1 MSNTRLLAVKALLDI
16 FGKGL
21 KPKNSIENNSQNL
34 EKRDRAFVM
43 EIVYGVLRF
52 RDTIDWILRHF
63 LKNPERLDDFIVN
76 NLRTA
81 VYQIYFMR
89 VPDWAVL
96 NESVELEKGNGKPAL
111 VNAVLRNVLRQKENI
126 TLPVKSGLYDA
137 DISLNTSHP
146 KWLIKRW
153 IKRFGEKE
161 TESIAEA
168 NNKIPPF
175 TIRVNTLKIT
185 KEKLISMLSERG
197 IMSEPTAFSF
207 DGIILKDI
215 SYDDISFAKGLFF
228 VQDEAS
234 QLISY
239 LLDPKPGEKILDAC
253 AAPGGKT
260 THIAQLMK
268 DNGEIL
274 AVEKDPERIPM
285 LKENIM
291 NLDIKSVR
299 IINSSLFELKD
310 NEEFDRILVDS
321 PCSATGVIRRNPD
334 IKYKHRAKDLSEYG
348 SKQKKLL
355 LSASKH
361 LRKNGTL
368 VYSVCST
375 EPEEGEDV
383 INEFLKTADDFRII
397 DTDVSFLDHFMN
409 KGFFRTYPH
418 KHNMDGFF
426 GVKLC
431 RKI

>member
-1 MSNTRLLAVKALLDI
+1 MYNTRLLAVKALLEI
-16 FGKGL
+16 FEKGS
-21 KPKNSIENNSQNL
+21 KPKNSIENLSHNL
-34 EKRDRAFVM
+34 ERRDRAFVM
-43 EIVYGVLRF
+43 EIVYGVLRY
-52 RDTIDWILRHF
+52 RDTLDWILRRF
-63 LKNPERLDDFIVN
+63 LKNPERLDDFTVN

-111 VNAVLRNVLRQKENI
+111 VNGVLRNLLRQKERI
-126 TLPVKSGLYDA
+126 TLPVKSGVYDV
-137 DISLNTSHP
+137 DTYLNTSHP

-153 IKRFGEKE
+153 TKRFGEE
-161 TESIAEA
+161 EARSMAEA

-185 KEKLISMLSERG
+185 REEFISMLSEKG
-197 IMSEPTAFSF
+197 IISLPTAFSPE
-207 DGIILKDI
+207 GIIIKNT
-215 SYDDISFAKGLFF
+215 SYEDISFAKGLFF

-234 QLISY
+234 QLIAH
-239 LLDPKPGEKILDAC
+239 LLNPGPGEKVLDAC

-260 THIAQLMK
+260 THIAQLMQ

-274 AVEKDPERIPM
+274 AVEKDPARISM
-285 LKENIM
+285 LKENLLD
-291 NLDIKSVR
+291 LDIKSVR
-299 IINSSLFELKD
+299 VVNSSLFELKD
-310 NEEFDRILVDS
+310 NEKFDRILIDA

-334 IKYKHRAKDLSEYG
+334 IKYKHKAKDLAQYS

-355 LSASKH
+355 LSASGH

-383 INEFLKTADDFRII
+383 INEFLKTAHDFSII
-397 DTDVSFLDHFMN
+397 DADVSFLKRLID
-409 KGFFRTYPH
+409 KSFFRTYPH
-418 KHNMDGFF
+418 KHDMDGFF

-431 RKI
+431 KKE

>member
-1 MSNTRLLAVKALLDI
+1 MSNTRLLTIKALLDI
-16 FGKGL
+16 LVKGS
-21 KPKNSIENNSQNL
+21 KPKNSIENLSQNL
-34 EKRDRAFVM
+34 ERRDRAFVM

-63 LKNPERLDDFIVN
+63 LKNPERLEAFTVN
-76 NLRTA
+76 NLRAA

-96 NESVELEKGNGKPAL
+96 NESVELEKDNGKHAL
-111 VNAVLRNVLRQKENI
+111 VNAVLRNVLRQKESI
-126 TLPVKSGLYDA
+126 TLPVSSGDYSA
-137 DISLNTSHP
+137 DISINTSHP

-153 IKRFGEKE
+153 IKRFGEEE
-161 TESIAEA
+161 TQSIAEA

-175 TIRVNTLKIT
+175 TIRVNTLKTTREKFIT
-185 KEKLISMLSERG
+185 MLSEKG
-197 IMSEPTAFSF
+197 IMSSPAVFSPE
-207 DGIILKDI
+207 GITLRNI

-234 QLISY
+234 QLITH
-239 LLDPKPGEKILDAC
+239 LLDPKPGEKVLDAC

-260 THIAQLMK
+260 THIAQFMH
-268 DNGEIL
+268 DNGEIT
-274 AVEKDPERIPM
+274 AVEKDPSRISM
-285 LKENIM
+285 LKENLM
-291 NLDIKSVR
+291 DLDIKSVR

-310 NEEFDRILVDS
+310 NEDFDKILVDA

-334 IKYKHRAKDLSEYG
+334 IKYKHKAKDLAQYS
-348 SKQKKLL
+348 SKQKELL

-361 LRKNGTL
+361 LRKNGML

-383 INEFLKTADDFRII
+383 INEFLKTAHDFSII
-397 DTDVSFLDHFMN
+397 DEDVSLLDRFMN
-409 KGFFRTYPH
+409 RGFFRTYPH
-418 KHNMDGFF
+418 KHNLDGFF

-431 RKI
+431 RKK